1 MRHFTRLLVLLLL
14 AWGSCAAAR
23 SEDIQFQ
30 VLASFA
36 FTNGSEPWAPLVQ
49 GADGNFYG
57 TTYYGGPNPGVP
69 YSSGSGTVF
78 KLTTNG
84 NLTALSYFY
93 GTNGSRPRSG
103 LVQAKD
109 GNLYGT
115 THNGGTSTDIAFSEV
130 GYGTVFRISPTGE
143 FTSLL
148 SFVGTNGA
156 CPAAELVE
164 GPDGWLYGTTRAG
177 GSTFNVP
184 RFGAN
189 GYGSVFRIS
198 TNGEFALVY
207 SFTPDS
213 IGVSPMSALLAAS
226 DGNLYGDCETVAYR
240 LTTSGVYDP
249 IALLDSSHAY
259 SHLSKVCEGRDGL
272 FYLVCHG
279 VNSNSP
285 GQLFS
290 FSTNGNLSTL
300 SIFPASITFSWG
312 GAVEG
317 TDGSF
322 FGTSA
327 SGGTNDAGTIYRV
340 SPDGVF
346 TTLVSLNNS
355 NGAAP
360 QARLIQGVDG
370 AFYGTTMYGGDF
382 NYGAIVRV
390 SVSSAM
396 APKLRPPA
404 RSGGETT
411 LNWSAIGGRRY
422 QVQTVTNVAA
432 SAWNDT
438 GPIVV
443 ATNSLN
449 ACSILMSSAPQ
460 MHYRVIMLP

>member
-1 MRHFTRLLVLLLL
+1 MRHFTRLMILLLL
-14 AWGSCAAAR
+14 VSGFRGSAR
-23 SEDIQFQ
+23 AEDIQFQ

-36 FTNGSEPWAPLVQ
+36 LTNGSDPWAPLVQ

-57 TTYYGGPNPGVP
+57 TTYYGGPTPGAS
-69 YSSGSGTVF
+69 YSSGFGTVF

-84 NLTALSYFY
+84 SLTALSYFH

-115 THNGGTSTDIAFSEV
+115 THNGGASTDIAFSEV
-130 GYGTVFRISPTGE
+130 GYGTVFRISPSGD
-143 FTSLL
+143 FTNLL

-189 GYGSVFRIS
+189 GYGCVFRVN
-198 TNGEFALVY
+198 TNGEFGLVY

-226 DGNLYGDCETVAYR
+226 DGNLYGDCGLVAYR
-240 LTTSGVYDP
+240 LSTSGVYDP

-290 FSTNGNLSTL
+290 FSTNGSLSTL
-300 SIFPASITFSWG
+300 STFPASITFSWG

-340 SPDGVF
+340 SPDGAF
-346 TTLVSLNNS
+346 TILVSLS
-355 NGAAP
+355 YSSAASP
-360 QARLIQGVDG
+360 QARLIQGADG
-370 AFYGTTMYGGDF
+370 AFYGTTSYGGDF
-382 NYGAIVRV
+382 GNGAIFRV
-390 SVSSAM
+390 IVPSAM
-396 APKLRPPA
+396 APKLRSPA
-404 RSGGETT
+404 RFGDETT
-411 LNWSAIGGRRY
+411 LSWSAIRGRQY
-422 QVQTVTNVAA
+422 QVQTATNLAA
-432 SAWNDT
+432 PVWNNA
-438 GPIVV
+438 GPIVA

-449 ACSILMSSAPQ
+449 ACASFTSSAPQ
-460 MHYRVIMLP
+460 IYYRIVMLP